1 MSGRVVEMQIGNDAI
16 DLTKI
21 VMLYERRKTGAAP
34 PAISSSVLAARG
46 WNKTSCTVLH
56 VGSIKCKSAMA
67 RRGRLLFSR
76 SGGAS
81 EAESRHR

>member
-1 MSGRVVEMQIGNDAI
+1 MQIGNDAI

-56 VGSIKCKSAMA
+56 VGSI
-67 RRGRLLFSR
+67 
-76 SGGAS
+76 
-81 EAESRHR
+81 E